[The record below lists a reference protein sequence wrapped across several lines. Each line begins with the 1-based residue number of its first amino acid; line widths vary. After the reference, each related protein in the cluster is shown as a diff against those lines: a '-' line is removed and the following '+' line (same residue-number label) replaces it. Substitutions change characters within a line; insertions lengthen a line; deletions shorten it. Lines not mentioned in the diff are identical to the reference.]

1 MIFGRKSIH
10 APLVQFICL
19 SSIHALKAQFILLGE
34 ITMDYLSQVNAP
46 TLYLM
51 VGAILTFVTV
61 MCVFFLVRS
70 YKVGIAIGMDKAVLK
85 KTIRNS
91 AIFTILP
98 SVGILVGVLALSG
111 VLGAPLSWMRLSVV
125 GALQYELN
133 VADIAAKALGLKELA
148 LEYLTIEAYTTI
160 SLVMTVGILGGGLLC
175 IFMLGRYLKRFSNKP
190 KKAESAESAP
200 DAPKKKKS
208 NLGNIAM
215 VAMFIGLCTAYIS
228 SYIGGFANDTSN
240 YLPLL
245 TAGVAAA
252 VMAVFT
258 LLSKKLKWLEN
269 FDVALSMLI
278 AMAAAVLAAYIF

>member
-1 MIFGRKSIH
+1 
-10 APLVQFICL
+10 
-19 SSIHALKAQFILLGE
+19 
-34 ITMDYLSQVNAP
+34 MDYLSQVNAP
-46 TLYLM
+46 ILYLF
-51 VGAILTFVTV
+51 VGVILAFVTV
-61 MCVFFLVRS
+61 MCVFFLVKS
-70 YKVGIAIGMDKAVLK
+70 YKAGLAIGMDKAILK

-133 VADIAAKALGLKELA
+133 VADMAAKALGMESLA
-148 LEYLTIEAYTTI
+148 LESMSIGSFTTI
-160 SLVMTVGILGGGLLC
+160 SLVMTAGILGGGLLC
-175 IFMLGRYLKRFSNKP
+175 LFLLGRYLKRFSGKLA
-190 KKAESAESAP
+190 KTDAP

-215 VAMFIGLCTAYIS
+215 VAMFIGLCTAYLS
-228 SYIGGFANDTSN
+228 SYIGAFANDVSD
-240 YLPLL
+240 YLPLF

-252 VMAVFT
+252 VMGLFT
-258 LLSKKLKWLEN
+258 FLAKRFKWLEN

-278 AMAAAVLAAYIF
+278 AMAAACIAAVII

>member
-1 MIFGRKSIH
+1 
-10 APLVQFICL
+10 
-19 SSIHALKAQFILLGE
+19 
-34 ITMDYLSQVNAP
+34 MDYLSQVNAP
-46 TLYLM
+46 ALYLF
-51 VGAILTFVTV
+51 VGAIITFVTV

-70 YKVGIAIGMDKAVLK
+70 YKAGLAIGMDKAVLK

-200 DAPKKKKS
+200 DSPKKKKS

-215 VAMFIGLCTAYIS
+215 V
-228 SYIGGFANDTSN
+228 
-240 YLPLL
+240 
-245 TAGVAAA
+245 
-252 VMAVFT
+252 
-258 LLSKKLKWLEN
+258 
-269 FDVALSMLI
+269 
-278 AMAAAVLAAYIF
+278 

>member
-1 MIFGRKSIH
+1 MN
-10 APLVQFICL
+10 
-19 SSIHALKAQFILLGE
+19 
-34 ITMDYLSQVNAP
+34 YLSQVNAP

-51 VGAILTFVTV
+51 VGAILTFVTA
-61 MCVFFLVRS
+61 MCIFFLVRS
-70 YKVGIAIGMDKAVLK
+70 YKVGIAIGMDKTVLK

-148 LEYLTIEAYTTI
+148 LEYMSVEVYTTI
-160 SLVMTVGILGGGLLC
+160 SLVMTVGILGGGLLS
-175 IFMLGRYLKRFSNKP
+175 IFTLGRYLKKFQNKP
-190 KKAESAESAP
+190 KKVENNSP
-200 DAPKKKKS
+200 DTPKKKKS

-228 SYIGGFANDTSN
+228 SYIGGFVSDTTN

-258 LLSKKLKWLEN
+258 SLAKRFKWIEN

-278 AMAAAVLAAYIF
+278 AMAAAVLVAYIF

>member
-1 MIFGRKSIH
+1 MN
-10 APLVQFICL
+10 
-19 SSIHALKAQFILLGE
+19 
-34 ITMDYLSQVNAP
+34 YLSQVNAP
-46 TLYLM
+46 ALYLI
-51 VGAILTFVTV
+51 VGAILAFVTA

-70 YKVGIAIGMDKAVLK
+70 YKVGIAIGMDKSVLK

-133 VADIAAKALGLKELA
+133 VADMAAKALGLKELA
-148 LEYLTIEAYTTI
+148 LEYMTIEAYTTI

-175 IFMLGRYLKRFSNKP
+175 IFVLGKYLKKFQNKP
-190 KKAESAESAP
+190 KKVETEEPAP

-228 SYIGGFANDTSN
+228 SYIGAFVSDTAN

-252 VMAVFT
+252 VMALFSFM
-258 LLSKKLKWLEN
+258 SKKLKWLEN

-278 AMAAAVLAAYIF
+278 SMAAAVLVAYIF